1 MDTVKLRKNISSILL
16 MIITIFFALNLKEV
30 HAASE
35 IVLTFTDTAIKETV
49 SGSGYTITGTSL
61 EITKAGTYRIKGS
74 SNEGNI
80 EVKKGVTGVKII
92 LDNLTLASSKTAPIV
107 IKKDGASATIK
118 SVGFN
123 TLINNEDPN
132 NEFSEDPELVD
143 AFEGA
148 VIKVKSN
155 SSLTFEGTGAIKAVG
170 NTKNG
175 IKGGSESSIILN
187 AGMISIK
194 AANTGLA
201 CDGSIT
207 INNGLLEID
216 AYNEGIKLEPDEGDT
231 LSRAELVINNG
242 KIDINAGQDGIQAVG
257 DINISGWPLI
267 SINSLEDGIQTKS
280 NFNMTNGDLTI
291 HTFEGYNPSS
301 FDKDAMSAKG
311 IKASKLDEDQ
321 EYANNQI
328 NITGGTINIDSSDDA
343 LHSDGNMTIT
353 RGTVNVKSGDD
364 AIHADT
370 KLTIGTQGGLER
382 DPEINVLE
390 SIEGIEA
397 GNIYMYSG
405 KVRVISLDD
414 GMNAAGGAS
423 SGSSKEHGEHFN
435 PDTGQMEDN
444 YAIYVHGGS
453 LYVSSEGDGLDANG
467 SIYLYGGTHIIYHQD
482 AQGNNSALDR
492 DAKLVIDGATVFS
505 AGGVADNGHVDDT
518 GSSQKIM
525 ISTEDFAANSNVAI
539 KYNDEVIFNDQI
551 PKRSTYTFYSSPTLQ
566 EGATA
571 MAVSSLID
579 DKSNPWNHEFDNGVI
594 TTPATENTPGVITYT
609 CPHAGTTERKTY
621 FYKDSAIFTV
631 VNKTG
636 GEASVRIGEIER
648 TTDFNTTAV
657 DDYIYVTTDKDIDF
671 ITTFD
676 GVVYDK
682 ITPEETSEPNV
693 VKYHVDK
700 NDSQTF
706 YIVLDGDVNLDGQTN
721 IDDSIL
727 TSKSMISTTDENYV
741 ELNELQ
747 KNVADVNDDGLINT
761 HDGLAMIKDLHGDDV
776 YDESYFGITSVDPVI
791 LDGEHDGEATIT
803 FLNKKAIFIDAMDG
817 QYFPSKDNPSTNGYL
832 ELTDIQGAI
841 NSEYSILDVKNGYAG
856 AVDTQGLSIPKNT
869 SLVTLRYKVDKD
881 TPTGTYPVLLRIN
894 SVTAHDSK
902 LDSTFELKADVI
914 VKGTTDPI
922 TAFFDKD
929 EGVDSVDVYYT
940 QNYNQ
945 PSETNVNSMSVRDP
959 DTGEIIADDGEG
971 QVNFTVNLKP
981 GYIISGIKANPSGN
995 YKNVK
1000 GPADTDKANT
1010 YRITKV
1016 TGDVEIQITT
1026 KKATEYTATF
1036 VTDSHVSSIDA
1047 YHTQDYTSPDETNVS
1062 ETYARNSSTG
1072 LVDISGDGQINFKVN
1087 VDPGYKVDSV
1097 EVSGSYKN
1105 IKEQDDRI
1113 YRVTKISG
1121 DVIVTVKTSKR
1132 TAVVPTVSGYETSYT
1147 YTGSKIKPDVVLT
1160 IEGEETPITLVK
1172 GKDFDVTYADNKN
1185 VGQDAG
1191 TITITSLNSSDYMF
1205 DDIVVKFDIT
1215 PYTLTQNNISAQSSI
1230 VYTGNP
1236 LTPEVT
1242 VSASGKTLVSG
1253 TDYDITFTNQDG
1265 QVGEYVTAT
1274 VTGKGNFTGTVNNI
1288 QTHITDKAPQ
1298 FISFPES
1305 EVTKVYG
1312 EGFTMTATITQGDGT
1327 IRYTSNNT
1335 QAATVD
1341 ENTGEITLIG
1351 TGQATIRAFAS
1362 ETDAYAQAVTSY
1374 KLIVKKAPLT
1384 IQSMTIEDKSYDGTK
1399 KATASNVVFSGL
1411 VKGETLQEGTDYTV
1425 TAEFDNKEIGNNK
1438 EVTAVVE
1445 LSAEVIKRY
1454 TLEQNIYH
1462 GTANITNGVIKEEN
1476 ITLSQDTYTYDGNE
1490 KKPNVTVK
1498 IGDITLQ
1505 EGTDYTLEYKDNINA
1520 GEAKVIVKGIGSY
1533 NSAVEKAFTINKRIV
1548 APTISP
1554 ISDQTYNS
1562 GEQRP
1567 KLTVSDNLEE
1577 KKDYVAE
1584 YKDNIDAGVATVTI
1598 KPVENGNYTFT
1609 ETSSTFTIK
1618 PYEIKAKDIAL
1629 SYKMIKH
1636 DGSAKEPEVTV
1647 VANQVPLI
1655 KDVNYRVTYT
1665 NNTSVGTATVTVKAI
1680 SLNYT
1685 GEPTVNF
1692 EITDKDILTISGIEN
1707 QNVVYTGNPV
1717 ELQGNLTVTPN
1728 TISPSDLTIKYY
1740 NSSNEVIDKPTSVGK
1755 YYVIYSYSDSNYKG
1769 ELKVEFNITKATS
1782 TNPQTETLNAL
1793 ANDKLST
1800 ITLPEGLTWKDP
1812 NETIK
1817 PGENYYKA
1825 TYTKN
1830 NDTTNYTTI
1839 NVEIPVYGKRK
1850 IDITTSVNGSGG
1862 TITGAANDVLEGTTK
1877 TITITPNEGY
1887 EIERVTVNGRVV
1899 IPQNNKLQVTAGVTD
1914 ISIVVSFNSIT
1925 YSLNVS
1931 GSNVGTDP
1939 QGIIEVN
1946 QNANKTV
1953 SLNTKFGYRLTSVK
1967 VNGEEKINEV
1977 ENDTLTLNSITT
1989 DENIVVK
1996 AEKIIYEVIEG
2007 SRQTYT
2013 ITTSKDAPFKINADY
2028 SLFQGNGKVE
2038 IDNKEIGKENY
2049 TSKEGSTV
2057 IIFNQRF
2064 MDTLKVGT
2072 HTLTVTFNDGGNAY
2086 TTFNVSKVTEQ
2097 EKTGPNNKKGSPNT
2111 GDNILTIILVFF
2123 ISLFGLITVLLL
2135 TNRDSLKQSTKNLLR
2150 IVLTFSLIGALSILL
2165 ALIIKK

>member
-1 MDTVKLRKNISSILL
+1 MDTVKKISAKLLLVLTTLFIAFNNIP
-16 MIITIFFALNLKEV
+16 TV
-30 HAASE
+30 HASD
-35 IVLTFTDTAIKETV
+35 IILTFANDHIEETV
-49 SGSGYTITGTSL
+49 SGSGYIITGTSL

-80 EVKKGVTGVKII
+80 EVKKGVTGVTLI
-92 LDNLTLASSKTAPIV
+92 LDNLTLASSKTAPII
-107 IKKDGASATIK
+107 IKKEGASATIR
-118 SVGFN
+118 SVGIS
-123 TLINNEDPN
+123 TITDNENPDDETSSN
-132 NEFSEDPELVD
+132 PELAK

-148 VIKVKSN
+148 GIKVNST
-155 SSLTFEGTGAIKAVG
+155 SSLTFTGTGTINVYGRA
-170 NTKNG
+170 KNG
-175 IKGGSESSIILN
+175 VKGGSGSSITMNTGVLN
-187 AGMISIK
+187 IQ

-201 CDGSIT
+201 CDGTID
-207 INNGLLEID
+207 INNGMLAID

-231 LSRAELVINNG
+231 TSLARLNITGG

-267 SINSLEDGIQTKS
+267 SVNSLEDGIQTKS
-280 NFNMTNGDLTI
+280 NFNMSNGDLTI

-311 IKASKLDEDQ
+311 IKASKLDEEQ
-321 EYANNQI
+321 EYAPNQI

-343 LHSDGNMTIT
+343 IHSDGNMTIT
-353 RGTVNVKSGDD
+353 RGTVTVKSGDD

-382 DPEINVLE
+382 DPEISVLE

-423 SGSSKEHGEHFN
+423 SGSGKEHGEHFN

-444 YAIYVHGGS
+444 YAIYVYGGS
-453 LYVSSEGDGLDANG
+453 IFVTSEGDGLDANG
-467 SIYLYGGTHIIYHQD
+467 SIYLYGGTQIIYHQD

-492 DAKLVIDGATVFS
+492 DAKLVIDGATVLS
-505 AGGVADNGHVDDT
+505 AGGVADNGHVDDI
-518 GSSQKIM
+518 GSNQKI
-525 ISTEDFAANSNVAI
+525 IIDTTDYPANSKIVLKDGDTPI
-539 KYNDEVIFNDQI
+539 YNDQI
-551 PKRSTYTFYSSPTLQ
+551 QKRSTYTFYSSPTLSDNASISTTD
-566 EGATA
+566 E
-571 MAVSSLID
+571 LID
-579 DKSNPWNHEFDNGVI
+579 PISNPFDHNWGDGVI
-594 TTPATENTPGVITYT
+594 TTPATPTSNGIMTYT
-609 CPHAGTTERKTY
+609 CHEGPLQERKTY
-621 FYKDSAIFTV
+621 FYRDEVNLQFI
-631 VNKTG
+631 NKTNKQATVKLGNTQSDEDFVFNG
-636 GEASVRIGEIER
+636 GSEEYAIITSNQNIELI
-648 TTDFNTTAV
+648 NT
-657 DDYIYVTTDKDIDF
+657 Y
-671 ITTFD
+671 D
-676 GVVYDK
+676 GVNFDIISPDEVENNEYTFH
-682 ITPEETSEPNV
+682 INPS
-693 VKYHVDK
+693 
-700 NDSQTF
+700 DSQTF
-706 YIVLDGDVNLDGQTN
+706 YVILDGDISMDGIINFDDAALIYKSKRNVN
-721 IDDSIL
+721 
-727 TSKSMISTTDENYV
+727 
-741 ELNELQ
+741 NELYRPLTNLEQ
-747 KNVADVNDDGLINT
+747 VIADINDNGLINS
-761 HDGLAMIKDLHGDDV
+761 HDGLQILKPSLPETTTYEKEDFELSGDN
-776 YDESYFGITSVDPVI
+776 EII
-791 LDGEHDGEATIT
+791 LDGEHEGTIT
-803 FLNKKAIFIDAMDG
+803 VDFRTTKAVNLDAIDGNFLPNEAK
-817 QYFPSKDNPSTNGYL
+817 PSANGYL
-832 ELTDIQGAI
+832 QLVSIEKVIDASYELND
-841 NSEYSILDVKNGYAG
+841 SVNGFAG
-856 AVDTQGLSIPKNT
+856 AVGNNMEIAKKGVLWRATY
-869 SLVTLRYKVDKD
+869 VVDKD
-881 TPTGTYPVLLRIN
+881 TPTGAYPVTFRVN
-894 SVTAHDSK
+894 SVTAHDSSK
-902 LDSTFELKADVI
+902 EKAFVLTKDII

-922 TAFFDKD
+922 TAFFSKD
-929 EGVDSVDVYYT
+929 EGVSKVDVYYT
-940 QNYNQ
+940 QNYNNVDEEN
-945 PSETNVNSMSVRDP
+945 PSSTPIRDP
-959 DTGEIIADDGEG
+959 DTGEMIGTTGEG
-971 QVNFTVNLKP
+971 QINFTVNLKP
-981 GYIISGIKANPSGN
+981 GYIVKEVSVSPNN
-995 YKNVK
+995 YKNIK
-1000 GPADTDKANT
+1000 GPADTDKSNT

-1016 TGDVEIQITT
+1016 TGDIEIQIVT
-1026 KKATEYTATF
+1026 KQATEYTTTF
-1036 VTDSHVSSIDA
+1036 IKDSHIDSIDI
-1047 YHTQDYTSPDETNVS
+1047 YHTQDYTNPDETDV
-1062 ETYARNSSTG
+1062 ETAYARNSDTG
-1072 LVDISGDGQINFKVN
+1072 EVDISGDGQINFKVN
-1087 VDPGYKVDSV
+1087 PAQGYKVESV
-1097 EVSGSYKN
+1097 EVSGTYKN
-1105 IKEQDDRI
+1105 LKEQKNRI
-1113 YRVTKISG
+1113 YRVTKIAG
-1121 DVIVTVKTSKR
+1121 DLLITVKSSVR
-1132 TAVVPTVSGYETSYT
+1132 TQVTPEVTGYETSYT
-1147 YTGSKIKPDVVLT
+1147 YTGSKIKPDIVVT
-1160 IEGEETPITLVK
+1160 VPGEEPITLVK
-1172 GKDFDVTYADNKN
+1172 GTDYTVTYGDNN
-1185 VGQDAG
+1185 EVGENTG
-1191 TITITSLNSSDYMF
+1191 TITITSVDSSNYIF
-1205 DDIVVKFDIT
+1205 EPIVKHFDIT
-1215 PYTLTQNNISAQSSI
+1215 KYTLTMDNITKPSSI

-1236 LTPEVT
+1236 LTPQIT
-1242 VSASGKTLVSG
+1242 VSVGGKTLVKD
-1253 TDYDITFTNQDG
+1253 TDYEITYTNKDG

-1274 VTGKGNFTGTVNNI
+1274 VTGKGNYTGVVNNI
-1288 QTHITDKAPQ
+1288 NVLITDKAPQ

-1399 KATASNVVFSGL
+1399 KATVSNVVFSGL
-1411 VKGETLQEGTDYTV
+1411 VKNETLQQETDYTV
-1425 TAEFDNKEIGNNK
+1425 DAQFDNKEIGNNK
-1438 EVTAVVE
+1438 EVTAVVD
-1445 LSAEVIKRY
+1445 LSTEVIKRY
-1454 TLEQNIYH
+1454 TLEGNTYH

-1476 ITLSQDTYTYDGNE
+1476 ITLSQNTYTYDGTE

-1498 IGDITLQ
+1498 IGDITLE
-1505 EGTDYTLEYKDNINA
+1505 EGTDYTVEYKDNINA
-1520 GEAKVIVKGIGSY
+1520 GESKVIVKGTGSY
-1533 NSAVEKAFTINKRIV
+1533 NTTVEKTFTINKKAV
-1548 APTISP
+1548 TPTISP
-1554 ISDQTYNS
+1554 ISDQTYNA

-1567 KLTVSDNLEE
+1567 KLTVSDSLEE

-1665 NNTSVGTATVTVKAI
+1665 NNTSVGTATVKVKAI
-1680 SLNYT
+1680 SNNYT

-1740 NSSNEVIDKPTSVGK
+1740 NSSNEVIEKPTNVGK

-1782 TNPQTETLNAL
+1782 TNPQTERLNAL

-1800 ITLPEGLTWKDP
+1800 ITLQEGLTWKDP

-1850 IDITTSVNGSGG
+1850 IDIKTSVNGTGG
-1862 TITGAANDVLEGTTK
+1862 TVSGAVDNVLEGTVK

-1887 EIERVTVNGRVV
+1887 EIDRVTVNGKVV

-1914 ISIVVSFNSIT
+1914 INVVVSFNSIT

-1931 GSNVGTDP
+1931 GSNVETDP

-2007 SRQTYT
+2007 ARQTYT

-2097 EKTGPNNKKGSPNT
+2097 EKIGPNNKKGSPNT

-2123 ISLFGLITVLLL
+2123 ISLFGLITVVLL
-2135 TNRDSLKQSTKNLLR
+2135 TNRDSLKHSTKYLLK
-2150 IVLTFSLIGALSILL
+2150 ILLTFSIIGALSILL